1 MEEHRWLARP
11 YKYADGVPWN
21 EDRYEVFVLGDAGT
35 LVSVG
40 GAIRS
45 WDMRTVA
52 FLCGRT
58 MQRVIRTQQDAVTR
72 TNGLYVIGA
81 SVIEALNLLKIRWPR
96 PAQILDD
103 LALVQ
108 QAEFER
114 SEFERSA
121 QKKPPQPIN
130 IVPRRKRKK

>member
-130 IVPRRKRKK
+130 IVPRRKRRK